1 MPAYTYLIKD
11 EAGGRSE
18 GEIKADNL
26 DLAMKKLSADNQ
38 VIVKLEELDTSWD
51 FIGPFIDE
59 INLSIERFKH
69 RIP

>member
-38 VIVKLEELDTSWD
+38 VIVKLEEIDASWD
-51 FIGPFIDE
+51 FIGPCILLD
-59 INLSIERFKH
+59 
-69 RIP
+69 